1 MSTLNPTTA
10 DPEQPGNFTDIS
22 AKEDSPKTKKSK
34 WHLIDIN
41 RIFDSYATRK
51 TMTAGFFNIA
61 LVIGTKQFFQI
72 WIREIL
78 KISI

>member
-22 AKEDSPKTKKSK
+22 VKEDSPKNKKSK

-61 LVIGTKQFFQI
+61 LVIEKKF
-72 WIREIL
+72 
-78 KISI
+78 